1 MPPQTPGVPP
11 TRADLIDPASLASL
25 GRIEIIA
32 RWVVDGFLSG
42 LHRSPKKGFSVEF
55 AEFRPYQT
63 GDDLRFIDWKVVARA
78 DKWMVK
84 QFEEETNTRAALVL
98 DVSRSMDW
106 TGAPERLTK
115 LQYAE
120 QVIAAIALL
129 LIRQRDAV
137 GLVRYDD
144 RLRTVLPPKAR
155 TMQWSRIVRALEEPG
170 SGSDSRMA
178 EGVQQAAKLIRRPGM
193 VILISDLLVDQ
204 DQMEQALRVARAG
217 GHQVTVLHIMDP
229 SEIELDAR
237 GEAIFFDPEG
247 TLEVTATVSD
257 VRQAYA
263 RTVAHAIEEWRVKL
277 AALGAGYE
285 VIRTDSPFG
294 VPLRRAFAARQRL
307 P

>member
-1 MPPQTPGVPP
+1 MPPTTGALPN
-11 TRADLIDPASLASL
+11 RADLIDPASLASL

-42 LHRSPKKGFSVEF
+42 LHRSPRKGFSVEF

-63 GDDLRFIDWKVVARA
+63 GDDLRFIDWRVVARS

-98 DVSRSMDW
+98 DVSKSMDW
-106 TGAPERLTK
+106 SGSPERLTK
-115 LQYAE
+115 LRYAE
-120 QVIAAIALL
+120 QVVAAIALL

-155 TMQWSRIVRALEEPG
+155 TMQWRRIVRSLEEPG
-170 SGSDSRMA
+170 AGSDSRMA
-178 EGVQQAAKLIRRPGM
+178 EGVQQAAKLIRRPGI
-193 VILISDLLVDQ
+193 VILLSDLLVDQ
-204 DQMEQALRVARAG
+204 DQMEQSLRVARAA

-229 SEIELDAR
+229 SELELDSR
-237 GEAIFFDPEG
+237 GEAIFYDPES

-257 VRQAYA
+257 VRQAYSK
-263 RTVAHAIEEWRVKL
+263 TVMHALEEWRQRL

-294 VPLRRAFAARQRL
+294 VPLRRAFATRQRL